1 MIKVFECLGVQT
13 FEKDEK
19 KGINIYYSEPFDE
32 NEKNCSGV
40 KCNHLFTYKNITV
53 PKPGERF
60 KAMYSL
66 GFDFKNQRNIPVLEE
81 IDIVPFKQR
90 ELPIG
95 ILHNNMVAG
104 LRFGSSPKK
113 EIE

>member
-1 MIKVFECLGVQT
+1 MNM
-13 FEKDEK
+13 K
-19 KGINIYYSEPFDE
+19 KIAPVLSAIT
-32 NEKNCSGV
+32 CS
-40 KCNHLFTYKNITV
+40 TYKDITV

-60 KAMYSL
+60 KAIYSL

-81 IDIVPFKQR
+81 LNIVPFNKQR
-90 ELPIG
+90 ELPFG
-95 ILHNNMVAG
+95 TLHNNMVAG